1 MHVYMCVC
9 CVCPLSH
16 PHLPTSGWLLAD
28 ACSPTHP
35 PPPSPPSP
43 PSRIPT
49 SPLGTTPPFP
59 RHGLDMGTDHGVAGG
74 ASYFPL
80 IMQHKNG
87 SPSRPSAA
95 DLAWLERACRAAALI
110 TGAIEGDPSYNVVR
124 RMRAEATITVRRGVT
139 GGVTGGVGAGGE
151 GKGGAESDTS
161 FDEVL
166 TVRASPVLLKEEV
179 TQLMG
184 DMRNSSGE

>member
-1 MHVYMCVC
+1 MCICVC
-9 CVCPLSH
+9 CVCVLYCTLICQRLASC
-16 PHLPTSGWLLAD
+16 WL
-28 ACSPTHP
+28 THVP
-35 PPPSPPSP
+35 PPPLH
-43 PSRIPT
+43 
-49 SPLGTTPPFP
+49 PLPYFPLTNPPFP

-80 IMQHKNG
+80 IMQHKSG

-95 DLAWLERACRAAALI
+95 DLAWLERACLAAALI
-110 TGAIEGDPSYNVVR
+110 TSASEGDPSYNVVR

-139 GGVTGGVGAGGE
+139 GGGGGGGE
-151 GKGGAESDTS
+151 GKGGVESDTS